1 MSSLGYAMAFMLCT
15 ADGSACE
22 TVAIRASRFATLSQC
37 RATIADALRAAT
49 RASPNAVSLSA
60 SCRSLEELCGP
71 DIAPVKHLINRQP
84 STGGL
89 ALQIR
94 VDNLRRGSPAIDGAL
109 SMLCRKP
116 PESDC
121 FS

>member
-1 MSSLGYAMAFMLCT
+1 MTSLGYAMAFMLC
-15 ADGSACE
+15 AEDGSACE
-22 TVAIRASRFATLSQC
+22 TLAIRASRFATLSQC
-37 RATIADALRAAT
+37 RETIADALRAAT
-49 RASPNAVSLSA
+49 RTSSNPANLSA

-71 DIAPVKHLINRQP
+71 DVAAANHFTKQQP
-84 STGGL
+84 SVG
-89 ALQIR
+89 ALVVHIR
-94 VDNLRRGSPAIDGAL
+94 FDTARGSSPAIDGAL